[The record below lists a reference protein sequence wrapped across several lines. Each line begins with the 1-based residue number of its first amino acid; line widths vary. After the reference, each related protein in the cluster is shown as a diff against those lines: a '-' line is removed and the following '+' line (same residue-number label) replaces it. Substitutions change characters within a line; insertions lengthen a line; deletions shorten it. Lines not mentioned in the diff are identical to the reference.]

1 MGGTSRSADRAEAW
15 PSLPVAEWAP
25 TRDTLQLWTQI
36 VGKVRLASSPL
47 LNHWWNV
54 TLYVTARGL
63 TTSMM
68 WTDDGRGFQIDFDF
82 VTHRLD
88 IVMASGDERHVVLE
102 PRSVADF
109 YDEVMRRLAELQVR
123 PEIWNMPVEISGA
136 IPFDQDQEHSSYDR
150 DQVERWWRL
159 LISSSRVLNEFRTRF
174 VGKSSPVHLFWGAL
188 DLAST
193 RFSGRPAPPHAGGAP
208 NCSPHVMLEAYSQ
221 EVSSC
226 GYWPGGAAEGAFYSY
241 AYPEPEGYRTAHVEP
256 AEAFYD
262 ESLGEFILP
271 YEVVRAAVD
280 PGSTLLSFL
289 DTSYAAAADTG
300 GWDRA
305 ALERTPPP
313 WTSSFVAL
321 SGPALRAQLNG

>member
-1 MGGTSRSADRAEAW
+1 
-15 PSLPVAEWAP
+15 VAEWAP

-54 TLYVTARGL
+54 PLYVTARGL
-63 TTSMM
+63 TTSLM
-68 WTDDGRGFQIDFDF
+68 WTGAGRGFQIDFDF
-82 VTHRLD
+82 LAHRLA
-88 IVMASGDERHVVLE
+88 IVMANGDERHVVLE

-109 YDEVMRRLAELQVR
+109 YQDLTDRLAELGVR
-123 PEIWNMPVEISGA
+123 PEIWPVPVEIPGA
-136 IPFDQDQEHSSYDR
+136 IPFEQDQEHAAYDSG
-150 DQVERWWRL
+150 QVERWWRL
-159 LISSSRVLNEFRTRF
+159 LISASLVINEFRTSF

-193 RFSGRPAPPHAGGAP
+193 RFSGRQAPPHPGGAP

-226 GYWPGGAAEGAFYSY
+226 GYWPGGATEGAFYSY
-241 AYPEPEGYRTAHVEP
+241 AYPEPEGYRAAPVEP

-262 ESLGEFILP
+262 ETLGEFVLP
-271 YEVVRAAVD
+271 YEVARTAADPGAAVL
-280 PGSTLLSFL
+280 TFL
-289 DTSYAAAADTG
+289 QTTYAAAADTG

-313 WTSSFVAL
+313 WTSSSVAL
-321 SGPALRAQLNG
+321 SGPSLRAQLNR